1 MTRNIVCSLV
11 WFLVCAF
18 AGIAQGAVSIS
29 EVMAKNDETIK
40 TPGGKAELDWIE
52 LRNDG
57 VEDVDVT
64 GWYLSDNPTKKPE
77 KWKRIVCD
85 VPAIVPAEGY
95 LLVWADKDFVDFAA
109 GEPHVAIGLSTDGE
123 RIFLAPPETEEL
135 DEDLIFEF
143 GPQIKDVSY
152 GLDTN
157 GVVCYFREPTPGAAN
172 TTQGFGPPTPAVTLS
187 EAHGFKTAPF
197 ALTMTASDPA
207 ATIYYTTNGVEPTVE
222 NAVPYDGT
230 PLIIDHTS
238 FIRATV
244 PDPSSVRATVTTA
257 TYLFVEDILEQGPN
271 PGGDFPTTNKVN
283 SQTLEFGLNAGVV
296 SAHRAEVAVSLTN
309 SIPVYSIVGDVADF
323 FDANKGIYVN
333 ATGKGQD
340 WERKASVELFD
351 PLARE
356 VGFQIDCGV
365 KMRGAASRRSSPKH
379 SFRFVFRS
387 EYGTGKLNYPLFG
400 DEGVKSFDKID
411 LRTDQNISWASDK
424 SGNASFVHD
433 VFCRDV
439 QRDQGRPYARSRF
452 CHLFLNGQYWGLYQT
467 EERDDS
473 CFATSYLGGNAEDWD
488 FVRTTLVGGTF
499 RTDAVD
505 GKIDSFLALMKLV
518 NSGVD
523 DAMYH
528 RMMGQNPDG
537 TDNLEFPVYLD
548 DENLMDF
555 VIGVHYEHDP
565 DSPWSVWNSKPNN
578 MHCLYNRNARQGFVW
593 VRHDAEYSM
602 GKHTFYKPAKVF
614 SGRWGDLGSYSQHNF
629 TPNGLHARLAD
640 RSPRYRRKFAER
652 LDAQMFQPNGVLSKD
667 SNIKRLDVRIGEV
680 SGAIWAE
687 AARWGRGQ
695 FTPKNWTNG
704 CNSCKAFINERT
716 EQMRT
721 HYVNAGWYP
730 TTLRPVITTPQDET
744 DFYALPVELSCEE
757 GKILCWTDDGSD
769 PAESLTVKSNGLSSA
784 TYVIGTNSVVLTA
797 RAYDPGKDEWS
808 LLATKSIEVTPF
820 TTADRQ
826 RMYLRVAELNLI
838 GEPFMT
844 ITNLSDRFELP
855 LDGLMLGRF
864 LSGEQT
870 GLCPPLGVVKIAL
883 DATDDLSAPVELV
896 FASAATQTIQALRV
910 SADWPGFGD
919 TRTGDAYF
927 VARGMGTELLGAENW
942 IPWLGMV
949 TDEDVRERVVG
960 AVDPLLVEN
969 IQTLSD
975 GERLVYWAARNG
987 RSFGD
992 VLTNEHAYLSFA
1004 LDTPGFVRADWVSGL
1019 TDGDLVY
1026 NELLPSV
1033 SDGFTYSVNLRGL
1046 SVGEFAPG
1054 EHMSKFFTVL
1064 GSPTLLGEF
1073 TVDNVEMLALPAADG
1088 EGGVRFKV
1096 APAPAV
1102 SPTKHFFIRTVFCPC
1117 VPLR

>member
-1 MTRNIVCSLV
+1 MNRNIVSSMVGL
-11 WFLVCAF
+11 LACAF
-18 AGIAQGAVSIS
+18 VGAAQGAVSIS

-40 TPGGKAELDWIE
+40 TIGGKAELDWIE

-57 VEDVDVT
+57 AEDVDVT

-77 KWKRIVCD
+77 KWKRIVCEG
-85 VPAIVPAEGY
+85 PAIVPAEGY

-135 DEDLIFEF
+135 DEELIFEF

-157 GVVCYFREPTPGAAN
+157 GVACYFREPTPGAAN
-172 TTQGFGPPTPAVTLS
+172 TTQGYAPPTPAVTLS

-197 ALTMTASDPA
+197 ALTMTASDPT

-238 FIRATV
+238 LIRASV
-244 PDPSSVRATVTTA
+244 PDPTSVRATVTTA

-271 PGGDFPTTNKVN
+271 PGGDFPATNLVN
-283 SQTLEFGLNAGVV
+283 TQTLEFGLNAGVV
-296 SAHRAEVAVSLTN
+296 TAHRAEVAASLTN
-309 SIPVYSIVGDVADF
+309 SIPIYSIVGDVADF
-323 FDANKGIYVN
+323 FDSEKGIYVN

-356 VGFQIDCGV
+356 EGFQIDCGV
-365 KMRGAASRRSSPKH
+365 KMRGAASRKSSPKH

-387 EYGTGKLNYPLFG
+387 EYGTGKLKYPLFG

-424 SGNASFVHD
+424 SGNATFVHD

-439 QRDQGRPYARSRF
+439 QRDQGRPYARSRY

-488 FVRTTLVGGTF
+488 FVRTTLVGSSF

-505 GKIDSFLALMKLV
+505 GKIDSFLALMNMV

-537 TDNLEFPVYLD
+537 TDNPEFPVYLD

-602 GKHTFYKPAKVF
+602 GKYTFYKPAKSSSV
-614 SGRWGDLGSYSQHNF
+614 RWGDLKSYSQHNF
-629 TPNGLHARLAD
+629 TPAGLHARLAD
-640 RSPRYRRKFAER
+640 RSPQYRRKFAER
-652 LDAQMFQPNGVLSKD
+652 LDAQLFQPDGVLSKEV
-667 SNIKRLDVRIGEV
+667 NTKRFSVRMDEV
-680 SGAIWAE
+680 KGAIWAE

-704 CNSCKAFINERT
+704 CNSCISFINART

-721 HYVNAGWYP
+721 HYINAGWYP
-730 TTLRPVITTPQDET
+730 STARPLFIMPDEEV
-744 DFYALPVELSCEE
+744 DFYGINVSITAEE
-757 GKILCWTDDGSD
+757 GKILSWTDDGSD
-769 PAESLTVKSNGLSSA
+769 PAESPTVKSNGLSTA

-797 RAYDPGKDEWS
+797 RAYDPEKDEWS
-808 LLATKSIEVTPF
+808 LLATKSIEVQPF
-820 TTADRQ
+820 TMEDRQ
-826 RMYLRVAELNLI
+826 RMYLRVVDLNL
-838 GEPFMT
+838 GADDPFVT
-844 ITNLSDRFELP
+844 ITNFSNRFALPLEGVTLGKFLPAELP
-855 LDGLMLGRF
+855 E
-864 LSGEQT
+864 S
-870 GLCPPLGVVKIAL
+870 CPSNGVVKIPL
-883 DATDDLSAPVELV
+883 VSPIDLSQPVV
-896 FASAATQTIQALRV
+896 MAFTASDGGVIQTLQV
-910 SADWPGFGD
+910 STSWAGFGD
-919 TRTGDAYF
+919 TSTGTVYF
-927 VARGMGTELLGAENW
+927 LPRHFGASLLTESDW
-942 IPWLGMV
+942 YPWLGFLK
-949 TDEDVRERVVG
+949 DEDVRKKTQEAKDPAIASNIVTIVDG
-960 AVDPLLVEN
+960 A
-969 IQTLSD
+969 
-975 GERLVYWAARNG
+975 RLVDWASRNG
-987 RSFGD
+987 MTFSEA
-992 VLTNEHAYLSFA
+992 LTNDCAYLSYVF
-1004 LDTPGFVRADWVSGL
+1004 DTKGLVDPGWVPSL

-1026 NELLPSV
+1026 RELMPSV

-1064 GSPTLLGEF
+1064 GSPTLPGEF

-1096 APAPAV
+1096 APSPSV
-1102 SPTKHFFIRTVFCPC
+1102 SPTKYFFIRTVFCP
-1117 VPLR
+1117 

>member
-1 MTRNIVCSLV
+1 MNRNIVSLM
-11 WFLVCAF
+11 FGLLACAF
-18 AGIAQGAVSIS
+18 VGAAQGAVSIS

-40 TPGGKAELDWIE
+40 TLGGKAELDWIE

-57 VEDVDVT
+57 AEDVDVT
-64 GWYLSDNPTKKPE
+64 GWYLSDNPTKKPA
-77 KWKRIVCD
+77 KWKRIVCEG
-85 VPAIVPAEGY
+85 PAIVPAEGY
-95 LLVWADKDFVDFAA
+95 LLVWADKDFADFAA

-123 RIFLAPPETEEL
+123 RIFLAPLETEEL

-152 GLDTN
+152 GLDAN
-157 GVVCYFREPTPGAAN
+157 GVACYFREPTPGAAN
-172 TTQGFGPPTPAVTLS
+172 TTQGYGPPTPAVTLS

-238 FIRATV
+238 LIRASV
-244 PDPSSVRATVTTA
+244 PDPTSVRATVTTA

-271 PGGDFPTTNKVN
+271 PGGDFPATNLVN
-283 SQTLEFGLNAGVV
+283 TQTLEFGLNAGVV
-296 SAHRAEVAVSLTN
+296 TAHRAEVAASLTN

-323 FDANKGIYVN
+323 FDTEKGIYVN

-356 VGFQIDCGV
+356 EGFQIDCGV
-365 KMRGAASRRSSPKH
+365 KMRGAASRKSSPKH

-387 EYGTGKLNYPLFG
+387 EYGTGKLKYPLFG

-424 SGNASFVHD
+424 SGSATFVHD

-439 QRDQGRPYARSRF
+439 QRDQGRPYARSRY

-488 FVRTTLVGGTF
+488 FVRTTLVGGSF

-505 GKIDSFLALMKLV
+505 GKIDSFLALMNMV

-537 TDNLEFPVYLD
+537 TDNPEFPVYLD

-602 GKHTFYKPAKVF
+602 GKYTFYKPAKVF
-614 SGRWGDLGSYSQHNF
+614 SGRWGDLKSYSQHNF

-640 RSPRYRRKFAER
+640 RSPQYRRKFAER
-652 LDAQMFQPNGVLSKD
+652 LDAQLFQPDGVLSKD
-667 SNIKRLDVRIGEV
+667 SNIKRFDVRIGEV

-687 AARWGRGQ
+687 AARWGRGK

-704 CNSCKAFINERT
+704 CNSCKSFINSRT

-721 HYVNAGWYP
+721 HYINAGWYP
-730 TTLRPVITTPQDET
+730 STARPLFIMPDEEV
-744 DFYALPVELSCEE
+744 DFYGINVSITAEE

-769 PAESLTVKSNGLSSA
+769 PAESPTVKSNGLSTA

-797 RAYDPGKDEWS
+797 RAYDPEKDEWS
-808 LLATKSIEVTPF
+808 LLATKSIEVTPL
-820 TTADRQ
+820 TMADRQ
-826 RMYLRVAELNLI
+826 RMYLRVVDLNLGADDPFVTVTNFSNRFALPLEGVTLGKFLPAELP
-838 GEPFMT
+838 E
-844 ITNLSDRFELP
+844 S
-855 LDGLMLGRF
+855 
-864 LSGEQT
+864 
-870 GLCPPLGVVKIAL
+870 CPSNGVVKIPL
-883 DATDDLSAPVELV
+883 VSPIDLSQPVV
-896 FASAATQTIQALRV
+896 MAFTASDGGVIQTLQV
-910 SADWPGFGD
+910 STSWAGFGD
-919 TRTGDAYF
+919 TSTGTVYF
-927 VARGMGTELLGAENW
+927 LPRHFGASLLTESDW
-942 IPWLGMV
+942 YPWLGFLK
-949 TDEDVRERVVG
+949 DEDVRKKTQEAKDPAIASNIVTIVDG
-960 AVDPLLVEN
+960 A
-969 IQTLSD
+969 
-975 GERLVYWAARNG
+975 RLVDWASRNG
-987 RSFGD
+987 MTFSEA
-992 VLTNEHAYLSFA
+992 LTNDCAYLSYVF
-1004 LDTPGFVRADWVSGL
+1004 DTKGLVDPGWVPSL

-1026 NELLPSV
+1026 RELMPSV

-1054 EHMSKFFTVL
+1054 EHLSKFFTVL
-1064 GSPTLLGEF
+1064 GSPTLPGEF

-1096 APAPAV
+1096 APAPSV
-1102 SPTKHFFIRTVFCPC
+1102 SPTKYFFIRTVFCP
-1117 VPLR
+1117 